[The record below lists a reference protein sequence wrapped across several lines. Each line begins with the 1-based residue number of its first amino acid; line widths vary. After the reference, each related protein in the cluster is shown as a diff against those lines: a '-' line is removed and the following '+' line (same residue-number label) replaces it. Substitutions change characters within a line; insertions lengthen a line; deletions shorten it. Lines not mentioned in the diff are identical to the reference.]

1 MKENVIVTGGAGF
14 IGSHLVEK
22 LVENGLKVIVID
34 NFSSGNINNLKNIKN
49 QISIKKVDICNYKS
63 LEKIFKK
70 NIINCIFH
78 LAGKA
83 DIVPSIKNPKLYYDT
98 NVTGTINLLEL
109 SRIYGIEKIIYT
121 ASSTCYGIPKNYPT
135 SETDEIMPMYPYAL
149 TKKIGEDLILHYGKV
164 YKMSAISLR
173 LFNVYGPRSR
183 TSGTYGAVLGVF
195 LAQKINNYP
204 LTIVGNGQQTR
215 DFTFVSDII
224 NAIYLVFKNKKK
236 TVGIFNVGSGKTVS
250 VMTLAKKL
258 SKKYV
263 FIPKR
268 PGEPDCTF
276 ANISKIKKYY
286 KWKPKVNL
294 DQGLNI
300 IFKQID
306 YWKESKVW
314 TMKSIASATREWFKF
329 LK

>member
-1 MKENVIVTGGAGF
+1 MKEKVIVTGGAGF

-22 LVENGLKVIVID
+22 LVEKGLKVIVID
-34 NFSSGNINNLKNIKN
+34 NFSSGNIKNLEKIKN
-49 QISIKKVDICNYKS
+49 KIYIKKVDICNYGS

-70 NIINCIFH
+70 NNINCIFH

-109 SRIYGIEKIIYT
+109 CRIYGIKKIIYT
-121 ASSTCYGIPKNYPT
+121 ASSTCYGIPKRFPT
-135 SETDEIMPMYPYAL
+135 SETDKITPMYPYAL

-164 YKMSAISLR
+164 YKISAISLR

-183 TSGTYGAVLGVF
+183 TSGTYGAVMGVF

-224 NAIYLVFKNKKK
+224 NAIFLVFKNKKK
-236 TVGIFNVGSGKTVS
+236 TVGVFNVGSGKTVS

-258 SKKYV
+258 SKKYI

-286 KWKPKVNL
+286 KWEPKINL

-300 IFKQID
+300 VLKQIN
-306 YWKESKVW
+306 YWKKTKVW
-314 TMKSIASATREWFKF
+314 TKKSIASATREWFKF

>member
-1 MKENVIVTGGAGF
+1 
-14 IGSHLVEK
+14 
-22 LVENGLKVIVID
+22 
-34 NFSSGNINNLKNIKN
+34 
-49 QISIKKVDICNYKS
+49 
-63 LEKIFKK
+63 
-70 NIINCIFH
+70 
-78 LAGKA
+78 
-83 DIVPSIKNPKLYYDT
+83 
-98 NVTGTINLLEL
+98 
-109 SRIYGIEKIIYT
+109 
-121 ASSTCYGIPKNYPT
+121 
-135 SETDEIMPMYPYAL
+135 MYPYAL

-164 YKMSAISLR
+164 YKISAISLR

-183 TSGTYGAVLGVF
+183 TSGTYGAVMGVF

-204 LTIVGNGQQTR
+204 LTIVGKGQQTR

-224 NAIYLVFKNKKK
+224 NAIFLVFKNKKK
-236 TVGIFNVGSGKTVS
+236 TVGVFNVGSGKTVS

-258 SKKYV
+258 SKKYI

-286 KWKPKVNL
+286 KWEPKINL

-300 IFKQID
+300 ILKQIN
-306 YWKESKVW
+306 YWKKAKVW
-314 TMKSIASATREWFKF
+314 TKKSIAAATREWFKF

>member
-1 MKENVIVTGGAGF
+1 MKEKVIVTGGAGF

-22 LVENGLKVIVID
+22 LVEKGLKVIVID
-34 NFSSGNINNLKNIKN
+34 NFSSGNIKNLEKIKN
-49 QISIKKVDICNYKS
+49 KIYIKKVDICNYSS

-70 NIINCIFH
+70 NNINCIFH

-109 SRIYGIEKIIYT
+109 CRIYGIKKIIYT
-121 ASSTCYGIPKNYPT
+121 ASSTCYGIPKRFPT
-135 SETDEIMPMYPYAL
+135 SETDKITPMYPYAL

-164 YKMSAISLR
+164 YKISAISLR

-183 TSGTYGAVLGVF
+183 TSGTYGAVMGVF

-224 NAIYLVFKNKKK
+224 NAIFLVFKNKKK
-236 TVGIFNVGSGKTVS
+236 TVGVFNVGSGKTVS

-258 SKKYV
+258 SKKYI

-286 KWKPKVNL
+286 KWEPKINL

-300 IFKQID
+300 ILKQIN
-306 YWKESKVW
+306 YWKKTKVW
-314 TMKSIASATREWFKF
+314 TKKSIASATREWFKF

>member
-1 MKENVIVTGGAGF
+1 MKEKVIVTGGAGF

-22 LVENGLKVIVID
+22 LVEKGLKVIVID
-34 NFSSGNINNLKNIKN
+34 NFSSGNIKNLEKIKN
-49 QISIKKVDICNYKS
+49 KIYIKKVDICNYSS

-70 NIINCIFH
+70 NNINCIFH

-109 SRIYGIEKIIYT
+109 CRIYGIKKIIYT
-121 ASSTCYGIPKNYPT
+121 ASSTCYGIPKRFPT
-135 SETDEIMPMYPYAL
+135 SETDKITPMYPYAL

-164 YKMSAISLR
+164 YKISAISLR

-183 TSGTYGAVLGVF
+183 TSGTYGAVMGVF

-204 LTIVGNGQQTR
+204 LTIVGKGQQTR

-224 NAIYLVFKNKKK
+224 NAIFLVFKNKKK
-236 TVGIFNVGSGKTVS
+236 TVGVFNVGSGKTVS

-258 SKKYV
+258 SKKYI

-286 KWKPKVNL
+286 KWEPKINL

-300 IFKQID
+300 ILKQIN
-306 YWKESKVW
+306 YWKKAKVW
-314 TMKSIASATREWFKF
+314 TKKSIAAATREWFKF